1 MLSAAQRRQVL
12 GSLRLGAVQPN
23 LVQTQIGVRAVRQ
36 TDRGAG
42 AGDFFHGNRM
52 GEVTHTAT
60 AVLLGNGDAQQT
72 QITHF
77 GPQISGKIV
86 VAVNVGGPRCNL
98 RGSKLVHRLPE

>member
-1 MLSAAQRRQVL
+1 MRPLL
-12 GSLRLGAVQPN
+12 LGAIQAN
-23 LVQTQIGVRAVRQ
+23 LVQTEIGVRTVRQ

-42 AGDFFHGNRM
+42 AGDLLHGNRM
-52 GEVTHTAT
+52 RQVTHTAT

-72 QITHF
+72 KVAHF